1 MSIEIS
7 KKNSYCGLMAERNDN
22 VDDIV
27 SILGISDDS
36 VRRTLK
42 GERDFTLTE
51 VIAMV
56 EEAAST
62 LDSIFTSKL
71 KVLGK

>member
-1 MSIEIS
+1 M
-7 KKNSYCGLMAERNDN
+7 
-22 VDDIV
+22 DDIV